1 MVKRK
6 KTKSN
11 SLIKSVKSLSL
22 SGSKSS
28 SLSGLKSLSI
38 SKKSKSISKKS
49 KPQECKYQVMKH
61 TLYEWYH
68 NMFEHLGWMILAKSQ
83 GDMEQKIVAYKH
95 SLTKLKQQI
104 ECKINVL
111 NDIDKKNDLHI
122 MLDNV
127 EILIKHANK
136 DL

>member
-1 MVKRK
+1 LVKRK

-11 SLIKSVKSLSL
+11 SLIKSVN
-22 SGSKSS
+22 
-28 SLSGLKSLSI
+28 SLSI
-38 SKKSKSISKKS
+38 SKKSKSISKITKSISKKS

-95 SLTKLKQQI
+95 SLTKLKHQI

>member
-6 KTKSN
+6 KTKSKNSSIVKSN
-11 SLIKSVKSLSL
+11 SLLKSTST
-22 SGSKSS
+22 
-28 SLSGLKSLSI
+28 LKSLS
-38 SKKSKSISKKS
+38 SLKNSTKSKSK
-49 KPQECKYQVMKH
+49 ECKYQVMKH

-111 NDIDKKNDLHI
+111 NDINKKNDLHI

-127 EILIKHANK
+127 EILIKHTNK

>member
-11 SLIKSVKSLSL
+11 SIIKSVN
-22 SGSKSS
+22 
-28 SLSGLKSLSI
+28 SLSI
-38 SKKSKSISKKS
+38 SKKSKSISKITKSISKKS

-61 TLYEWYH
+61 SLYEWYH

-127 EILIKHANK
+127 EILIKHTNK